1 VDKKSLFFIR
11 KNSRLLVDRV
21 TRVNKKHGIL
31 PQPLASATGAAKS
44 VLPRNPSF
52 IHSCLF
58 PLAAGFTGGV
68 CMYSTY
74 TLNTD
79 ELTADFIVSIQKA
92 FPRRTVEISVR
103 EAVNETEY
111 LLRSPANRARLLQA
125 VTDVEK
131 GENLIAFSLSE

>member
-1 VDKKSLFFIR
+1 
-11 KNSRLLVDRV
+11 
-21 TRVNKKHGIL
+21 
-31 PQPLASATGAAKS
+31 
-44 VLPRNPSF
+44 
-52 IHSCLF
+52 
-58 PLAAGFTGGV
+58 
-68 CMYSTY
+68 MYSTY